1 MMTMDAFERYARR
14 RRRSSVPG
22 RKRKEK
28 EADERRFTWEVRSC
42 SPTGTAAAL
51 PRLLRHFVLLSYT
64 RSLAPSLPHTDT
76 HTSSHMRSP
85 SLSVLIL
92 PPSAH
97 LSILLSLSLFK
108 PPSFFSPL
116 HFFFCC
122 MSPLLAPGF
131 SSLSQHLTISR
142 SDFWQPRSCSKITA
156 PELLRSLFL
165 SHAHLSPLTCSLIE
179 L

>member
-1 MMTMDAFERYARR
+1 MKRMDAFKRYAR

-22 RKRKEK
+22 QKRKEK
-28 EADERRFTWEVRSC
+28 AADERRFTWEVRSC

-92 PPSAH
+92 PPLPISA
-97 LSILLSLSLFK
+97 SSSLSVFK
-108 PPSFFSPL
+108 PLSFFPP

-156 PELLRSLFL
+156 PELLRSPFL

>member
-1 MMTMDAFERYARR
+1 M
-14 RRRSSVPG
+14 PG
-22 RKRKEK
+22 QKRKEK

-51 PRLLRHFVLLSYT
+51 PRLLRHLILLSYT
-64 RSLAPSLPHTDT
+64 RSLAPSLPHT

-97 LSILLSLSLFK
+97 LSILLSLCLNLSCFSL
-108 PPSFFSPL
+108 S
-116 HFFFCC
+116 FFCC

-131 SSLSQHLTISR
+131 SSLSRHLTISR

-156 PELLRSLFL
+156 PELLRSPFL
-165 SHAHLSPLTCSLIE
+165 SHAHLSPLTCSPIE